1 MSDDRFLSPKLLQGV
16 GILLLVAFA
25 VFWAL
30 TDRQSTLLVGSAA
43 SLILLGRY
51 ERVGEVLKEQLRR
64 ASREEDK
71 P

>member
-1 MSDDRFLSPKLLQGV
+1 MSDDRFLSPRMLQGI
-16 GILLLVAFA
+16 GIVLLIAFA

-30 TDRQSTLLVGSAA
+30 TDRQSTLLVGTAA

-51 ERVGEVLKEQLRR
+51 ERVGEALKEQLRR
-64 ASREEDK
+64 ASNGEGK